1 MGDSRPRG
9 RGAKPQSGEGNGST
23 GLGRGEALVEGG
35 GSVISDFLAHMSEGR
50 ERRDELVHLERMP
63 AREART
69 GRLSAPLHPFLESAL
84 NARGIGSLYTHQVE
98 TVERVRRGEN
108 VVVVSGTASGKSL
121 CYMIPAIETALGDDH
136 ATALMLFPTKAL
148 AQDQLRSFASFVST
162 MGPDGAGIKAG
173 TYDGDTS
180 PPSRRTL
187 RASASVILSNPDML
201 HQGILPYHARW
212 SRFFSNL
219 KYVVVDEIH
228 TYRGVFGSHV
238 ANVLRRLRRVC
249 RHYGSS
255 PRFICCSATIKN
267 PRELARSLT
276 GLEVGLIDS
285 DGSPQAPK
293 IFAFW
298 NPAFIDRARSQRRS
312 SNVEGMGFAVEL
324 IRRGVQTIVF
334 AKARVTAE
342 LIYRYS
348 REVLLKVA
356 PELAGRIAPYR
367 GGYLPQE
374 RREIERKLFSGELLG
389 VVSTNALE
397 LGIDVGGLG
406 ACLMVG
412 FPPTIA
418 STWQQAGRA
427 GRRGEEALVV
437 VIAYNDP
444 NDQYLMRHPEYFFGK
459 SPESAVIDPDNPYIL
474 AGQLACAARELPI
487 GPADSEFF
495 PGALSGEVMALLEDE
510 SKAKRIGS
518 EYYWACG
525 DFPAAQVSLRT
536 MSDETYTIFDSG
548 AEKRIIGTV
557 DGISALELI
566 YPEAVY
572 LHEGETYFVKEL
584 DLEMKAATVE
594 AAELDYYTQPVLDSS
609 IVVHSEAARKSWRR
623 ERACAGDVEVSWQT
637 VAFKKV
643 RFYTLET
650 VGHKKLDLP
659 RLKIDTKAMWLI
671 PSAETA
677 GLLRS
682 AGMNPVEGL
691 AGIRNLLITVLPI
704 HCMCDRTDVG
714 GVIDSSNTGSPAL
727 FVYDRYPGGMGFS
740 ERAYASLDEVLG
752 ACLDLVSE
760 CDCAH
765 GCPSC
770 VGLPVLIPP
779 QQQDP
784 DAGYGW
790 PIPNK
795 DAALLLLR
803 GMLGREGAGGKSKG

>member
-1 MGDSRPRG
+1 MRQVRTKE
-9 RGAKPQSGEGNGST
+9 R
-23 GLGRGEALVEGG
+23 
-35 GSVISDFLAHMSEGR
+35 EGR
-50 ERRDELVHLERMP
+50 IGGFLEHITGGNDYRNELVHSERIP
-63 AREART
+63 AREGRT
-69 GRLSAPLHPFLESAL
+69 AELSSPLHPAIVSAL
-84 NARGIGSLYTHQVE
+84 GLQGIKSLYTHQVQ
-98 TVERVRRGEN
+98 TVERVRDRDH

-121 CYMIPAIETALGDDH
+121 CYTLPAAEAALCDETA
-136 ATALMLFPTKAL
+136 TTLMLFPTKAL
-148 AQDQLRSFASFVST
+148 AQDQLRAFSSFTSL
-162 MGPDGAGIKAG
+162 MGGAGSRIVAG
-173 TYDGDTS
+173 TYDGDTAPS
-180 PPSRRTL
+180 SRRTL

-255 PRFICCSATIKN
+255 PQFICCSATIRN
-267 PRELARSLT
+267 PKELAQNLT
-276 GLEVGLIDS
+276 GLQMSTVDD

-293 IFAFW
+293 LFAFW
-298 NPAFIDRARSQRRS
+298 NPAFLDESRSQRRS
-312 SNVEGMGFAVEL
+312 SNVEGMSFLVEL
-324 IRRGVQTIVF
+324 IRRRVQTIVF
-334 AKARVTAE
+334 TKARVTAE
-342 LIYRYS
+342 IIYMYA
-348 REVLLKVA
+348 RESLLRVDPKLS
-356 PELAGRIAPYR
+356 ERISPYR
-367 GGYLPQE
+367 GGYLPEE

-397 LGIDVGGLG
+397 LGIDVGGLS
-406 ACLMVG
+406 ACVMIG

-427 GRRGEEALVV
+427 GRRGEESLVV

-487 GPADSEFF
+487 GAGDAEFF
-495 PGALSGEVMALLEDE
+495 PQALSKSVMELLEDE
-510 SKAKRIGS
+510 NKAKRIGS

-525 DFPAAQVSLRT
+525 DFPAGQVSLRT
-536 MSDETYTIFDSG
+536 MSDETYTIFDSDR
-548 AEKRIIGTV
+548 EKSIIGTV
-557 DGISALELI
+557 DGISALELV
-566 YPEAVY
+566 YPEAIY
-572 LHEGETYFVKEL
+572 LHEGRTYFVKDL
-584 DLEMKAATVE
+584 DLEMKAATV
-594 AAELDYYTQPVLDSS
+594 AATEVDYYTQPVLDNS
-609 IVVHSEAARKSWRR
+609 IVVLDETQRKPWRR
-623 ERACAGDVEVSWQT
+623 ETVCGGRAEVSWQT

-643 RFYTLET
+643 KFYTLEN

-659 RLKIDTKAMWLI
+659 RLKIDTKATWLI
-671 PSAETA
+671 PSADTLA
-677 GLLRS
+677 AVKS
-682 AGMNPVEGL
+682 ANMNPIEGM
-691 AGIRNLLITVLPI
+691 AGVRNLLITVLPV

-714 GVIDSSNTGSPAL
+714 GVIDSSNTGSPTL

-740 ERAYASLDEVLG
+740 ERAYAGLERILSD
-752 ACLDLVSE
+752 CLDLVRE
-760 CDCAH
+760 CDCAA

-784 DAGYGW
+784 DVGYGW
-790 PIPNK
+790 PIPSK
-795 DAALLLLR
+795 EAALV
-803 GMLGREGAGGKSKG
+803 MLELMLKSEAQGKG